1 MQFSYRSKQQPA
13 RRAPQRRFARSPRTV
28 RRALGMEPLES
39 RALLAVVNLVTE
51 TTPSKGIVVTQAIYD
66 DVGTD
71 WNGSDPSFDDTTW
84 VGSAV
89 GGPNGIGAPITTGG
103 KYANFASISS
113 AAMAFATN
121 TSFLR
126 IPFQVSGASA
136 FSKLTLN
143 MRFDDGFI
151 AYLNGQEVA
160 RQNVAPDY
168 PAWNAPATA
177 FISPADASA
186 TFTTFDVSSSVGALQ
201 DGTNIL
207 AIRGFDR
214 PQVGNFPS
222 SQDFLVQATLVGE
235 KPDAVITA
243 NDDAV
248 SYRTDA
254 ADPVINVLAND
265 TAGSYPIDPASV
277 QIVQQPTG
285 GTVTVNANGTI
296 RYSENTN
303 PQFAGVDTFTYRVR
317 DTNPAPTPGGTTTP
331 TPVVGAN
338 AAHRRLVPT
347 AAQAATW
354 TGSGTFDDSTW
365 LVGQGGVGYDTDV
378 AVDYEPYIQNGLVT
392 MQNVNASVYARY
404 PFTLADP
411 TKVVGLR
418 LQMRYE
424 DGFVAWINGVEVA
437 RGGAPTP
444 ALWNSLANGGARN
457 EAMAIAQTEFVVDLA
472 AAGLVLKAGPGANI
486 LAIQGLNDTLG
497 SSDLLI
503 QPELIADVGSTG
515 LWSNEA
521 TVTVSV
527 TGPGPVAADDFPETI
542 NVIEQQDGGVTVD
555 VLAND
560 TPGFSGEPI
569 RPGTVEVTVPPAN
582 GSVIVDAATGAINY
596 QPDTGFWGDDVFTYT
611 VRDADM
617 VGGSETRDLIPA
629 GDMWKYLDNGTDQGT
644 AWTGTSFNDAS
655 WATGR
660 AELGYGDGDEATIVA
675 CVTAGTPCAG
685 NPPNKFITTYFRRTF
700 DLADASAVQS
710 LDVRLEY
717 DDGGIVYI
725 NGTEVARVNMPAG
738 APTYTTPATGA
749 ADYARTPTSIAMLT
763 GAQLAPLRDGTNV
776 VAVEIHQGNGTSS
789 DMSFDFQL
797 VANLSTPTGN
807 VSNPAQVHIHVNAP
821 PVAGNDT
828 IQVGPFGTMGSVP
841 SSITFDPYVNDSDP
855 DNSPGQSPGQV
866 GINRTQTLIT
876 QQPPPGDGLV
886 SVNPTTGLITYTAQA
901 GMRNPETVTFR
912 YQVFDY
918 QNAHS
923 NEATVT
929 VNLVVTPPTAVDDA
943 VATPEGQTVVINV
956 LANDITRDLLRS
968 DGSIVP
974 TQPANGT
981 VTLNTANNTLVYT
994 PNPGFRDQFDT
1005 FTYTVSD
1012 LAGNRSAPAT
1022 VTVDVFSLARTAG
1035 DGFSIPTGQDSVTIP
1050 IADMLVNDYW
1060 PTASFQPVVVIVPN
1074 SWTNGLQPV
1083 INVVGGVQ
1091 QSITFTKA
1099 TGAAGVGGFSY
1110 YLADGVPN
1118 PTRPNSNTSRVDV
1131 ALTTVT
1137 VSGKVYVDV
1146 NQNGTYEFGERLIP
1160 DATIVLRRAGNP
1172 QFVRTTMTNS
1182 FGEYS
1187 FASTAD
1193 GVLPPDTYTI
1203 TQIQPALYL
1212 DFTTGAVNSYTVA
1225 LSAPENPGFDF
1236 REWTVNPQFFV
1247 ALVSYGGGFLASQQP
1262 VSLSAGS
1269 IVVPYDV
1276 GWNGTFAAKATY
1288 NPALGDV
1295 SVKLYNS
1302 GGALLANSATS
1313 GGSTPGNSVINYSAS
1328 PSQKLVLVVSGTN
1341 PNVLV
1346 DAPSLATTSGD
1357 TTPPF
1362 VYSTALASTRWSSG
1376 FAENLAEHF
1385 MGTGGY
1391 NVSAGETLPW
1401 QNLDRI
1407 TMRFTE
1413 PVAVTQGDL
1422 RLWGVDVADYP
1433 QTVGVQSF
1441 SYDPLSF
1448 TATWTLSAPIAADQL
1463 RVGLSDAVRDV
1474 WGNRVGGTGYSMLF
1488 NVLPGAIP
1496 GTGSTAGDAI
1506 AAMMS
1511 RQFASVGQA
1520 RYSPFYDLDG
1530 SGTIN
1535 FVDAIALRNALGSQ
1549 LPLGTPGGGSTSTPS
1564 PEAPAAVV
1572 VSAGRES
1579 DAVRRRDADT
1589 PLAASR
1595 AVVRATRAAAVD
1607 AVVDAAVSADAGA
1620 GGGASSLSALRAR
1633 RAARSAERVLA
1644 GLDGSL

>member
-1 MQFSYRSKQQPA
+1 
-13 RRAPQRRFARSPRTV
+13 
-28 RRALGMEPLES
+28 MEPLES

-113 AAMAFATN
+113 AAMAFTTN

-331 TPVVGAN
+331 TPVVSTT

-347 AAQAATW
+347 AAQTVAQPTAW
-354 TGSGTFDDSTW
+354 TGAAAFDDTTW
-365 LVGQGGVGYDTDV
+365 LVGQGGVGYDTDPV
-378 AVDYEPYIQNGLVT
+378 VDYEPFFQNGNLLAT
-392 MQNVNASVYARY
+392 MQNVNGSVYVRY
-404 PFTLADP
+404 PFSITDP
-411 TKVVGLR
+411 AKVVGLR

-424 DGFVAWINGVEVA
+424 DGFVAWINGVQVA
-437 RGGAPTP
+437 SGGAPAAP
-444 ALWNSLANGGARN
+444 VFNSLATGGARN
-457 EAMAIAQTEFVVDLA
+457 EAAAIAQTEFIIDLA
-472 AAGLVLKAGPGANI
+472 TPGLALKPGINANI

-582 GSVIVDAATGAINY
+582 GSVIVDPATGAINY
-596 QPDTGFWGDDVFTYT
+596 QPDAGFWGDDVFTYT
-611 VRDADM
+611 VRDAAA
-617 VGGSETRDLIPA
+617 VGGTKTEIILPRSSPQWR
-629 GDMWKYLDNGTDQGT
+629 YLDSGTDPGGT
-644 AWTGTSFNDAS
+644 GWRDAGFNDSA
-655 WATGR
+655 WKVGPAQ
-660 AELGYGDGDEATIVA
+660 LGYGDTQTTTIATVFP
-675 CVTAGTPCAG
+675 TALFRKT
-685 NPPNKFITTYFRRTF
+685 ITLTS
-700 DLADASAVQS
+700 ADVVE
-710 LDVRLEY
+710 LKIRLLR
-717 DDGGIVYI
+717 DDGAAVYI
-725 NGTEVARVNMPAG
+725 NGTEIRRDNLAANAAFADFATAVVGG
-738 APTYTTPATGA
+738 AEEETYIETILSA
-749 ADYARTPTSIAMLT
+749 ADLQTRGVTFNVGDNIIA
-763 GAQLAPLRDGTNV
+763 ADV
-776 VAVEIHQGNGTSS
+776 HQDNPGSS
-789 DMSFDFQL
+789 DIGFDLELEATFS
-797 VANLSTPTGN
+797 APSGN
-807 VSNPAQVHIHVNAP
+807 VSNPGQVHIHVNAP
-821 PVAGNDT
+821 PIAGNDT

-866 GINRTQTLIT
+866 GIDRTRTLIT

-901 GMRNPETVTFR
+901 GMTKPETVTFQYR
-912 YQVFDY
+912 VFDY
-918 QNAHS
+918 QNSHS
-923 NEATVT
+923 NDATVT

-943 VATPEGQTVVINV
+943 AATPEGQAVVINV
-956 LANDITRDLLRS
+956 LANDIQRDLPLVL
-968 DGSIVP
+968 GSVTP

-981 VTLNTANNTLVYT
+981 VTFNSANNTLVYT
-994 PNPGFRDQFDT
+994 PNAGFGDQFDT
-1005 FTYTVSD
+1005 FTYTIFDAS
-1012 LAGNRSAPAT
+1012 GNRSAPAT

-1050 IADMLVNDYW
+1050 IADILVNDYW
-1060 PTASFQPVVVIVPN
+1060 PTASFQPLVVIVPN
-1074 SWTNGLQPV
+1074 SWTNGEEPK

-1110 YLADGVPN
+1110 YLSDGVPN

-1137 VSGKVYVDV
+1137 VSGTVYVDV
-1146 NQNGTYEFGERLIP
+1146 NNNRTHDAGEQLVPGAR
-1160 DATIVLRRAGNP
+1160 IVLTRAGNP
-1172 QFVRTTMTNS
+1172 NFRVETTTGSNPNELTT
-1182 FGEYS
+1182 FGKYF
-1187 FASTAD
+1187 FASTAA

-1225 LSAPENPGFDF
+1225 LSAPENPGYDF
-1236 REWTVNPQFFV
+1236 REWTVNPQFFT
-1247 ALVSYGGGFLASQQP
+1247 ALASYGGGFLASQQP

-1276 GWNGTFAAKATY
+1276 GWNGTFTAKATY
-1288 NPALGDV
+1288 NPALGDA

-1313 GGSTPGNSVINYSAS
+1313 GGSTPGNSVINYAAS

-1362 VYSTALASTRWSSG
+1362 VYSTALSSTRWSSA

-1422 RLWGVDVADYP
+1422 RLWGVNVADYP
-1433 QTVGVQSF
+1433 QTAGVQSF

-1496 GTGSTAGDAI
+1496 GTGSTVGDAI

-1520 RYSPFYDLDG
+1520 RYSPYYDLDG

-1535 FVDAIALRNALGSQ
+1535 FVDAIALRNALGTQ

-1564 PEAPAAVV
+1564 PEAPSPQAPAAVV

-1579 DAVRRRDADT
+1579 DGVRRRDADT

-1607 AVVDAAVSADAGA
+1607 AAVSADASA
-1620 GGGASSLSALRAR
+1620 SGGSSSLSALRAR